1 MTHHESHG
9 QGRMPNPVQVQK
21 FLRGID
27 YPTDKRTLVETARR
41 EGADVNVLRALDRLP
56 ETTYNS
62 PNDVSEQ
69 MGKLM

>member
-1 MTHHESHG
+1 MTHHEGHG
-9 QGRMPNPVQVQK
+9 QERMPTPVQVQQ

-41 EGADVNVLRALDRLP
+41 EGADENVLRALDRLP
-56 ETTYNS
+56 EATYNS